1 MSYNVTSLPAYV
13 EQHNSELLYQVV
25 FGGNTIR
32 RMAKQTGVKG
42 TSTINLL
49 SADFPFQSG
58 DGCGFTPQGEAKL
71 TQRQIV
77 TGRIKV
83 DIEFCPDD
91 LIGKYN
97 EYLVRVN
104 ANQTDMPFE
113 QEIMDAI
120 IDGIRAKMEKAVW
133 QGDTDSADANIKQ
146 FDGLLK
152 LIGPAPGVNKVSID
166 SGTSAYDAIKTV
178 YLAIPEHLLSKNNVK
193 INVSPAIYRE
203 FLLAMVEKNY
213 FHYSGAQNEY
223 PEEFIFPGTNV
234 AVALTEGL
242 AGTNNIVASQ
252 DSNLVYG
259 CDMEGDLED
268 LKLWFSDDNDVFRL
282 KGKWNAGVNVALPD
296 EVVLGT
302 IA

>member
-1 MSYNVTSLPAYV
+1 MSYNVTGLPAYV
-13 EQHNSELLYQVV
+13 EQHKSDLLYQVV

-49 SADFPFQSG
+49 HTDIPFQNG
-58 DGCGFTPQGEAKL
+58 AGCGFTPQGEAKF

-77 TGRIKV
+77 TGRIKI
-83 DIEFCPDD
+83 DTEFCPDN
-91 LIGKYN
+91 LVGKYN

-104 ANQTDMPFE
+104 AHQTDLPFE
-113 QEIMDAI
+113 EEIMESI
-120 IDGIRAKMEKAVW
+120 IDGIRTKMEKAVW
-133 QGDTDSADANIKQ
+133 QGDTASDDASLKH

-152 LIGPAPGVNKVSID
+152 SLNAASGVIKKEVAAA
-166 SGTSAYDAIKTV
+166 SAYEAIKAV
-178 YLAIPEHLLSKNNVK
+178 YMAIPEHLLSKNNVK
-193 INVSPAIYRE
+193 INVSPAVYRQ
-203 FLLAMVEKNY
+203 FLMEMVEKNLY
-213 FHYSGAQNEY
+213 HYTGAQNEY
-223 PEEFIFPGTNV
+223 PTEFVFPGTNV

-242 AGTNNIVASQ
+242 AGTDKIVAAQ

-259 CDMEGDLED
+259 CDMEGDMED

-282 KGKWNAGVNVALPD
+282 KGKWNAGANVAFPD
-296 EVVLGT
+296 EVVLAT

>member
-1 MSYNVTSLPAYV
+1 MSYNVSSLPAYV

-42 TSTINLL
+42 TSTINILN
-49 SADFPFQSG
+49 ADLPFQSG
-58 DGCGFTPQGEAKL
+58 DGCGFTPQGEAKF

-83 DIEFCPDD
+83 DAEFCPDD

-104 ANQTDMPFE
+104 ANQTTLPFE

-120 IDGIRAKMEKAVW
+120 IDGIRVKMEKAVW
-133 QGDTDSADANIKQ
+133 QGDTASDDANLKQ

-152 LIGPAPGVNKVSID
+152 ALKAEASVID
-166 SGTSAYDAIKTV
+166 VAIDAGASAYDAIKKV
-178 YLAIPEHLLSKNNVK
+178 YLAIPEHILSKNNVK

-223 PEEFIFPGTNV
+223 PAEFIFPGTNV

-242 AGTNNIVASQ
+242 AGTNDIVAAQ

-259 CDMEGDLED
+259 CDMEGDMED

-282 KGKWNAGVNVALPD
+282 KGKWNAGVNVAFPD
-296 EVVLGT
+296 EIVVGT

>member
-1 MSYNVTSLPAYV
+1 MSYNVTGLPAYV
-13 EQHNSELLYQVV
+13 EQHKSDLLYQVV

-49 SADFPFQSG
+49 HTDIPFQNG
-58 DGCGFTPQGEAKL
+58 AGCGFTPQGEAKL

-77 TGRIKV
+77 TGRIKI
-83 DIEFCPDD
+83 DTEFCPDD

-104 ANQTDMPFE
+104 AHQTDLPFE
-113 QEIMDAI
+113 EEIMNSI
-120 IDGIRAKMEKAVW
+120 IDGIRVKMEKAVW
-133 QGDTDSADANIKQ
+133 QGDTASEDATLKH

-152 LIGPAPGVNKVSID
+152 SLNAASGVIKESVSA
-166 SGTSAYDAIKTV
+166 TSAYEAIKAV
-178 YLAIPEHLLSKNNVK
+178 YMAIPEHLLSKSNVK
-193 INVSPAIYRE
+193 INVSPAVYRQ
-203 FLLAMVEKNY
+203 FLMEMVEKNLY
-213 FHYSGAQNEY
+213 HYTGAQNEY
-223 PEEFIFPGTNV
+223 PTEFIFPGTNV

-242 AGTNNIVASQ
+242 AGAQNIVAAQ

-259 CDMEGDLED
+259 CDMEGDMED

-282 KGKWNAGVNVALPD
+282 KGKWNAGVNVAFLD
-296 EVVLGT
+296 EVVLAT
-302 IA
+302 IE

>member
-1 MSYNVTSLPAYV
+1 MSYNVTGLPVYV
-13 EQHNSELLYQVV
+13 EQHKSDLLYQVV

-49 SADFPFQSG
+49 HTDIPFQNG
-58 DGCGFTPQGEAKL
+58 AGCGFTPQGDAKF

-77 TGRIKV
+77 TGRIKI
-83 DIEFCPDD
+83 DTEFCPDN

-104 ANQTDMPFE
+104 AHQTDLPFE
-113 QEIMDAI
+113 EEIMNSI
-120 IDGIRAKMEKAVW
+120 IDGIRVKMEKAVW
-133 QGDTDSADANIKQ
+133 QGDTASSDANLKH

-152 LIGPAPGVNKVSID
+152 ALNAA
-166 SGTSAYDAIKTV
+166 SGTIKEEVSAGSAYEAIKAV
-178 YLAIPEHLLSKNNVK
+178 YMAIPEHLLSKSNVK
-193 INVSPAIYRE
+193 INVSPAVYRQ
-203 FLLAMVEKNY
+203 FLMEMVEKNLY
-213 FHYSGAQNEY
+213 HYSGAQNDY
-223 PEEFIFPGTNV
+223 PTEFVFPGTNV
-234 AVALTEGL
+234 AVALAEGL
-242 AGTNNIVASQ
+242 AGTQNIVAAQ

-259 CDMEGDLED
+259 CDMEGDMED

-282 KGKWNAGVNVALPD
+282 KGKWNAGVNVAFPD
-296 EVVLGT
+296 EVVLAT

>member
-1 MSYNVTSLPAYV
+1 MGYNVTGLPAYV
-13 EQHNSELLYQVV
+13 EQHKSDLLYQVV

-49 SADFPFQSG
+49 STDIPFQNG
-58 DGCGFTPQGEAKL
+58 AGCGFTPQGEAKF

-77 TGRIKV
+77 TGRIK
-83 DIEFCPDD
+83 IEAEFCPDD
-91 LIGKYN
+91 LVGKYN

-104 ANQTDMPFE
+104 ANQTSLPFE
-113 QEIMDAI
+113 EEIMASI

-133 QGDTDSADANIKQ
+133 QGDKDSSDATLKH

-152 LIGPAPGVNKVSID
+152 SLNAA
-166 SGTSAYDAIKTV
+166 SGTIKEEVSAGSAYEAIKAV
-178 YLAIPEHLLSKNNVK
+178 YMAIPERLLSKSDVK
-193 INVSPAIYRE
+193 INVSPAVYRQ
-203 FLLAMVEKNY
+203 FLMEMVEKNLY
-213 FHYSGAQNEY
+213 HYSGAQNDY
-223 PEEFIFPGTNV
+223 PTEFIFPGTNV

-242 AGTNNIVASQ
+242 AGTQHIVAAQ

-259 CDMEGDLED
+259 CDMESDMEELRV
-268 LKLWFSDDNDVFRL
+268 WFSDDFGVIRV
-282 KGKWNAGVNVALPD
+282 KAKWNAGDNVAFPD
-296 EVVLGT
+296 EVVLAT

>member
-1 MSYNVTSLPAYV
+1 MSYNVSGLPAYV
-13 EQHNSELLYQVV
+13 EQHKSDLLYQVV

-49 SADFPFQSG
+49 STDIPFQSG
-58 DGCGFTPQGEAKL
+58 AGCGFTPQGEAKF

-77 TGRIKV
+77 TGRIKI
-83 DIEFCPDD
+83 DTEFCPDD

-104 ANQTDMPFE
+104 AHQTDLPFE
-113 QEIMDAI
+113 EEIMASI
-120 IDGIRAKMEKAVW
+120 IDGIRVKMEKAVW
-133 QGDTDSADANIKQ
+133 QGDKASEDVNLKQ
-146 FDGLLK
+146 FDGLLMA
-152 LIGPAPGVNKVSID
+152 LNEASGVIKEEVSAA
-166 SGTSAYDAIKTV
+166 SAYDAIKAV
-178 YLAIPEHLLSKNNVK
+178 YMAIPEHILSKSNVK
-193 INVSPAIYRE
+193 INVSPAVYRQ
-203 FLLAMVEKNY
+203 FLMEMVEKNLY
-213 FHYSGAQNEY
+213 HYSGAQNDY
-223 PEEFIFPGTNV
+223 PTEFVFPGTNV

-242 AGTNNIVASQ
+242 AGTQNIVAAQ

-259 CDMEGDLED
+259 CDMEGDMED

-282 KGKWNAGVNVALPD
+282 KAKWSAGVNVAFPD
-296 EVVLGT
+296 EIVLAT

>member
-1 MSYNVTSLPAYV
+1 MSYNVTGLPAYV
-13 EQHNSELLYQVV
+13 EQHKSDLLYQVV

-49 SADFPFQSG
+49 STDIPFQNG
-58 DGCGFTPQGEAKL
+58 TGCGFTPQGEAKF
-71 TQRQIV
+71 TQRQLV
-77 TGRIKV
+77 TGRIKI
-83 DIEFCPDD
+83 DTEFCPDN

-104 ANQTDMPFE
+104 AHQTDLPFE
-113 QEIMDAI
+113 EEIMDSI
-120 IDGIRAKMEKAVW
+120 IDGIRTKMEKAVW
-133 QGDTDSADANIKQ
+133 QGDKDSSDATLKH

-152 LIGPAPGVNKVSID
+152 ALNAA
-166 SGTSAYDAIKTV
+166 SGTIKEEVSAGSAYEAIKAV
-178 YLAIPEHLLSKNNVK
+178 YMAIPEHLLSKSNVK
-193 INVSPAIYRE
+193 INVSPAVYRQ
-203 FLLAMVEKNY
+203 FLMEMVEKNLY
-213 FHYSGAQNEY
+213 HYSGAQNDY
-223 PEEFIFPGTNV
+223 PTEFVFPGTNV

-242 AGTNNIVASQ
+242 AGTQHIVAAQ

-259 CDMEGDLED
+259 CDMEGDMED

-282 KGKWNAGVNVALPD
+282 KGKWNAGVNVAFPD
-296 EVVLGT
+296 EVVLAT